1 MCSANTPVTL
11 APMTIPQAMIM
22 MDMMMMM
29 ELNTSTIQISTI
41 QMMIPMVIQLMMTT
55 TPRIEI
61 QAAVT

>member
-29 ELNTSTIQISTI
+29 DLNTSTI